1 MIGTQKQEKDKIMQ
15 RSSPWSANCSNCS
28 SSEKSEKRDS
38 RKDFLELEALK
49 QARQLVA
56 SESGYGYIHETS
68 ICPEGVPVE
77 FALLLLLAAFGV
89 AFGVLYRALTLTTGK
104 RSAGYLVFDS
114 PLADLFWSG
123 LEEFEEKIDKIAE
136 GEDDDESSWISK
148 IYNQFSFFNDDDVE
162 NSLDE
167 NNMDGL
173 EPPLLDETWGLGVR
187 KHLKDIVANATMTD
201 AIPLEE
207 EEAGTARGKRSTD
220 NLGDDHVV
228 GGEDEVEEKCRVAMW
243 RCLSHVVEGGLQYMD
258 QPEGLLGFAKKS
270 LFKIAFHGGLTNV
283 WGGVMKIPEA
293 RQVKLCMT
301 EHTECMSY
309 EVLRR
314 EAHDT
319 LDPRDPMLDEMYRKK
334 QHKEQQLE
342 QEETKNVEKPKKR
355 ERLIVNPDFVENLD
369 TDDGSVQYNEV

>member
-1 MIGTQKQEKDKIMQ
+1 MD
-15 RSSPWSANCSNCS
+15 
-28 SSEKSEKRDS
+28 
-38 RKDFLELEALK
+38 LEENG
-49 QARQLVA
+49 RQLGGSGTNINLVA
-56 SESGYGYIHETS
+56 AASGSGHGGG
-68 ICPEGVPVE
+68 CPEGIPVE
-77 FALLLLLAAFGV
+77 LGLLSILAAFGV
-89 AFGVLYRALTLTTGK
+89 AFGVLYMALTLTTAGRRK
-104 RSAGYLVFDS
+104 RSSEGFEQAGDDDLCETDS
-114 PLADLFWSG
+114 VQELIGCGLGKLARQAEGSLSYKFADLVWHG

-136 GEDDDESSWISK
+136 GEDDGESSWISK

-187 KHLKDIVANATMTD
+187 KHLKDIVANATLTD

-334 QHKEQQLE
+334 QHKEQQLK
-342 QEETKNVEKPKKR
+342 QEEKKNVEKPKKR